1 MYKSLCIANICEI
14 YDILFILKI
23 LSYSLSGI
31 LCWYLELLDN
41 QSRKEESTQWQRN
54 PIRWGKGEHWSK
66 GPKKHP
72 FLYPDIL
79 SVYLYICIYYLY
91 QKEGGVL
98 ESTQWQRNPI
108 RWEKGEHWAKG
119 SLHYLQLYYLCYI
132 FTNTM
137 EGTTVFN
144 WATQWSHVLV
154 YLERQTFFDETFGD
168 EACDRSI
175 LGYQLF
181 SYFLKTW
188 RFLHFF
194 SLN

>member
-54 PIRWGKGEHWSK
+54 LIRWGKGEHWAK
-66 GPKKHP
+66 GP
-72 FLYPDIL
+72 
-79 SVYLYICIYYLY
+79 
-91 QKEGGVL
+91 
-98 ESTQWQRNPI
+98 
-108 RWEKGEHWAKG
+108 
-119 SLHYLQLYYLCYI
+119 LHYLQLYYLCYI

-181 SYFLKTW
+181 SYFLKIW
-188 RFLHFF
+188 RFLPFY
-194 SLN
+194 SLNLFFFVIARWLLSQSH